1 MPRISFD
8 DFQTEMNSNMQNCES
23 ICDGAMLDKGIDD
36 YTHPCNFTSDNDQ
49 EDDDHWDHWDD
60 DDHEQ
65 ENDLWSILIQ
75 DEVFKILNHDSYLIV
90 IF

>member
-23 ICDGAMLDKGIDD
+23 ICDGAMLDKGIDE
-36 YTHPCNFTSDNDQ
+36 YSHPCNDTSDNDQ
-49 EDDDHWDHWDD
+49 ED